1 MLHKTQIQQ
10 RDWLGLGLWVGLG
23 VVLRFANLEAK
34 PLWTDEFSTLVFSL
48 GNSFR
53 AIPLD
58 QVLPLE
64 ALLRPLQADP
74 TATLGDVGQRLT
86 QESNHPPLYFMLMH
100 GWLRLWPTSDV
111 TGALEARSLAAV
123 FGSLTIPAFWGLGWV
138 AWRSPT
144 AAHLAA
150 ALAAVSPFGVYLAQE
165 ARHYTLPT
173 LWGLASLACLLLTVR
188 SLQAAVPLPWWLCLG
203 WVGVNGL
210 GLATHFFVGI
220 TLLAEA
226 IALFGWMLYR
236 YGRGDRWKPL
246 VWSRL
251 GLTAVGTLATA
262 AVWLP
267 LWQGMGDSEL
277 TQWVYRGDR
286 AGVAWLDPL
295 GQIIGSTLTMLY
307 LLPIQAASDRVQL
320 ASIIGLVAL
329 LLWTGLWLWRGCWQL
344 SREAETRLT
353 VALLAGVWLGA
364 IALFLLISYGFQRD
378 ITSAFRYSFVYY
390 PAVLLLVAGVLAQAW
405 QNASTRGGL
414 WPLWF
419 LLLGRGKGAIVLVLL
434 LGLVGSLCVLT
445 NVAYQ
450 KTHRPDLVVQAMQ
463 QQYSTPTLVA
473 IAHRSHGQTGRMM
486 GLAVEW
492 QRQVDSAAI
501 QPELAPPLVLLAQD
515 NPARKRAIATLET
528 SLATLPP
535 VLDLWL
541 VNFEQT
547 DGDRLATVLRRAAC
561 TEAAPRLR
569 ADGYRAQRYRCGES
583 R

>member
-1 MLHKTQIQQ
+1 MSHKTQIQQ
-10 RDWLGLGLWVGLG
+10 RDWLWLGLWVGLG
-23 VVLRFANLEAK
+23 AVLRFANLDAK

-53 AIPLD
+53 TIPLD
-58 QVLPLE
+58 QILPLE
-64 ALLRPLQADP
+64 ALLQPLQADP
-74 TATLGDVGQRLT
+74 TATLGDVGLRLA

-100 GWLRLWPTSDV
+100 GWLRLWPTQDV
-111 TGALEARSLAAV
+111 TGALAARSLAAL
-123 FGSLTIPAFWGLGWV
+123 FGVLTIPAFWGVSWV
-138 AWRSPT
+138 AWRSLT

-173 LWGLASLACLLLTVR
+173 LWGIASLACLLLTVR
-188 SLQAAVPLPWWLCLG
+188 SLRAAGPMPRWLCLG
-203 WVGVNGL
+203 WIGVNGL

-226 IALFGWMLYR
+226 IALLFWVLHR
-236 YGRGDRWKPL
+236 YVQGDRWKPL
-246 VWSRL
+246 VWGRL
-251 GLTAVGTLATA
+251 GLAAAGTVATA

-267 LWQGMGDSEL
+267 LWQGMGNSEL

-307 LLPIQAASDRVQL
+307 LLPIQAASDPVQL

-329 LLWTGLWLWRGCWQL
+329 LLWTGLWLWRGCWRL
-344 SREAETRLT
+344 SREADTRLT
-353 VALLAGVWLGA
+353 VGLLAGVWLGA

-390 PAVLLLVAGVLAQAW
+390 PAVLLLVAGVLARAW
-405 QNASTRGGL
+405 QDESTRGGV
-414 WPLWF
+414 WP
-419 LLLGRGKGAIVLVLL
+419 LLLGRSKGAAVLVVVM
-434 LGLVGSLCVLT
+434 GLVGSLCVLT
-445 NVAYQ
+445 DVAYQ
-450 KTHRPDLVVQAMQ
+450 KTHRPDGVVQAMQ
-463 QQYSTPTLVA
+463 HQYSTPTLVA

-492 QRQVDSAAI
+492 QRQVESATSPTEI
-501 QPELAPPLVLLAQD
+501 APPLVLLAQD

-528 SLATLPP
+528 ALATLPP
-535 VLDLWL
+535 ALDLWL

-547 DGDRLATVLRRAAC
+547 DADRLATVLRRAAC
-561 TEAAPRLR
+561 TKTAPRLR
-569 ADGYRAQRYRCGES
+569 ADGYRAQRYRCGEA